1 MYIKMTNLKAK
12 ILDSKDKTIWNKF
25 VDASKWGD
33 VLQMWEWGELKKSE
47 NWRPVRVGIVQD
59 GRLIMAVQLLLKSAS
74 ILGNY
79 AYIPHGPVFLNKQDL
94 IKALPVF
101 TQYLHILN
109 KTYNFASV
117 EIEPK
122 FGELIQTNVEI
133 ESQPNISDTYLDSEV
148 MQIFLD
154 AGFIQT
160 GRNVQPQYKLL
171 YDLAQSLDDLLL
183 LAKKNTRYN
192 VRLAEKKG
200 VEIREYFYED
210 EVFEEKINIFYQL
223 IKETQKR
230 AKGYPARSLN
240 YYRSLFKFFS
250 GSQSIVLTEA
260 SYQGDVIAMNI
271 SLRTSSWSSSFYAG
285 SNRLH
290 PNLKAMYLLR
300 WKSIESAKKFGS
312 KMYDFWGYV
321 PNSTQHQGYSDQK
334 LSFGGTQISTYGV
347 LSFPL
352 NPVKFWLW
360 DEGIKTRTE
369 LAIKSREWSWKIKES
384 IKNNTAKLASLIKTK
399 MSITKDKKTE

>member
-1 MYIKMTNLKAK
+1 MTNLKAK
-12 ILDSKDKTIWNKF
+12 ILDTKDKIIWDRF
-25 VDASKWGD
+25 VDSSPWGD
-33 VLQMWEWGELKKSE
+33 ILQTWEWGELKKLE
-47 NWRPVRVGIVQD
+47 KWRPVRVAIIED
-59 GRLIMAVQLLLKSAS
+59 GKLIMAVQILLKSAS
-74 ILGNY
+74 VLGNY
-79 AYIPHGPVFLNKQDL
+79 AYIPHGPVFLDKDDL
-94 IKALPVF
+94 EKALPVF
-101 TQYLHILN
+101 IEYLHVLN

-122 FGELIQTNVEI
+122 LGNLLQLNGELEK
-133 ESQPNISDTYLDSEV
+133 QPNISNTYLRHDIIK
-148 MQIFLD
+148 IFLD

-160 GRNVQPQYKLL
+160 GRNVQPEYKLL
-171 YDLAQSLDDLLL
+171 YDLDQDLDDLIL

-200 VEIREYFYED
+200 VIVKEYFYED
-210 EVFEEKINIFYQL
+210 EIFEEKINIFYEL

-230 AKGYPARSLN
+230 AKGYPARSQS
-240 YYRSLFKFFS
+240 YYKSLFELFAGTK
-250 GSQSIVLTEA
+250 SIVLTEA
-260 SYQGDVIAMNI
+260 SFQGDVIAMNI

-300 WKSIESAKKFGS
+300 WKSIESAKNFGS
-312 KMYDFWGYV
+312 KLYDFWGFV

-352 NPVKFWLW
+352 NPVKYWLW
-360 DEGIKTRTE
+360 DEGIKTRTDF
-369 LAIKSREWSWKIKES
+369 AIKSREWTWKAKVFVKENSAKIK
-384 IKNNTAKLASLIKTK
+384 KLVQEK
-399 MSITKDKKTE
+399 MPSKSVKKD